1 MHATT
6 LRADDVA
13 TLSGIALSIASIIA
27 TAFDGPGWLAYA
39 LGAGTILSLLAATVI
54 SHRARARARRN
65 QQLQRER
72 INGSVQ
78 EYDTLCERIAG
89 SSEQQYQRLQE
100 SLGQIQEVFSNALA
114 DLNRSLTGSNSSQSD
129 SLRHLADELLALAGA
144 QESSA
149 RNSGLT
155 RFAEETRDTLN
166 AFVST
171 VQQLKA
177 SGADIAERFSTM
189 RGKVDAVSR
198 LMTEVSQINNQ
209 TELLALNAAIE
220 AARAGEAGRGF
231 AVVADEVRKLAQ
243 RT

>member
-6 LRADDVA
+6 IRADDVA

-27 TAFDGPGWLAYA
+27 TALDGPGWLAYA
-39 LGAGTILSLLAATVI
+39 LGAGTVLSLLAATVI

-78 EYDTLCERIAG
+78 YDTLCERIAD

-144 QESSA
+144 RRA
-149 RNSGLT
+149 RP
-155 RFAEETRDTLN
+155 A
-166 AFVST
+166 
-171 VQQLKA
+171 
-177 SGADIAERFSTM
+177 IA
-189 RGKVDAVSR
+189 G
-198 LMTEVSQINNQ
+198 
-209 TELLALNAAIE
+209 
-220 AARAGEAGRGF
+220 
-231 AVVADEVRKLAQ
+231 
-243 RT
+243 

>member
-1 MHATT
+1 MHATP

-13 TLSGIALSIASIIA
+13 TLTGIALSIASIMA
-27 TAFDGPGWLAYA
+27 TAFHGPEWLAYA
-39 LGAGTILSLLAATVI
+39 LGAGTILSLLAATAI
-54 SHRARARARRN
+54 SHRARAQARRN

-78 EYDTLCERIAG
+78 EYDTLCESIAG
-89 SSEQQYQRLQE
+89 NSEQQYQRLQE

-114 DLNRSLTGSNSSQSD
+114 DLNRSLTGSNSAQSE

-144 QESSA
+144 QEDSA

-171 VQQLKA
+171 VHQLKA
-177 SGADIAERFSTM
+177 SGAD
-189 RGKVDAVSR
+189 
-198 LMTEVSQINNQ
+198 
-209 TELLALNAAIE
+209 
-220 AARAGEAGRGF
+220 
-231 AVVADEVRKLAQ
+231 
-243 RT
+243 